1 MAEWFGDPTAR
12 LAGRLTLNPI
22 PHIDP
27 LGSIILPALM
37 LIGSGGSFAFG
48 WAKPVPYNPYNLR
61 NFKWGTF
68 FVGIAGVAA
77 NLLLALIFGLML
89 RYNLELGIAPGPF
102 AQMLGTIVYLNIV
115 LAVFNLIPFP
125 PLDGAKVLFSLLPYR
140 FQHIHD
146 LLEKNWL
153 IFIVF
158 IVFFAS
164 AIISPISMFL
174 FKAITGFGL

>member
-22 PHIDP
+22 PHIAP

-37 LIGSGGSFAFG
+37 LIGSQGSFAFG

-68 FVGIAGVAA
+68 FVGIAGVLA
-77 NLLLALIFGLML
+77 NLALAVIFGLML
-89 RYNLELGIAPGPF
+89 RYNIELGIAPGPF

-115 LAVFNLIPFP
+115 LAVFNMIPFP

-140 FQHIHD
+140 FQKIHD
-146 LLEKNWL
+146 LLEANWL
-153 IFIVF
+153 VFIIF

-164 AIISPISMFL
+164 AIISPISGFL
-174 FKAITGFGL
+174 FRVITGVGI